1 MVAILSDCRHSY
13 NLDFMVPYNPFSL
26 EGKTILVVGASSG
39 IGQSTAIECSKLGAR
54 LIIIGRNV
62 ERLNATLSLM
72 DGNGHSSIACDITN
86 SEQLASMVDTLPKL
100 DGVVLSAGQ
109 SMTLPTVF
117 STRQKFDGVFDV
129 NFFAPVELLRS
140 LCKSKKLQ
148 SPSSAVFVTSIAGT
162 RRWMPGNAIYGSS
175 KAALDAMVHYFAIEL
190 GHKQIRVNAVCPG
203 MVETPLIYS
212 SGVITKEQMEADRKN
227 YPLERYGQPAD
238 IAHAIIY
245 LLSDASSWVT
255 GHSLVVD
262 GGITAK

>member
-1 MVAILSDCRHSY
+1 MVAILSDCRRSY
-13 NLDFMVPYNPFSL
+13 NLVIMVQYNPFTL
-26 EGKTILVVGASSG
+26 DGKTILIVGASSG
-39 IGQSTAIECSKLGAR
+39 IGQSTAIECSKLGAH
-54 LIIIGRNV
+54 LVIVGRNI
-62 ERLNATLSLM
+62 ERLNAALSQM
-72 DGNGHSSIACDITN
+72 EGGGHSAIPCDITN
-86 SEQLASMVDTLPKL
+86 DEQLTSLVETLSKL
-100 DGVVLSAGQ
+100 DGIVLSAGQ
-109 SMTLPTVF
+109 SMTLPTMF
-117 STRQKFDGVFDV
+117 STRKKFDGVFDV
-129 NFFAPVELLRS
+129 NFFAPVELMRL

-162 RRWMPGNAIYGSS
+162 HLWRPGHAVYGSS
-175 KAALDAMVHYFAIEL
+175 KAALDAMIHYFAIEL

-212 SGVITKEQMEADRKN
+212 NGVITKEQMEADRKN
-227 YPLERYGQPAD
+227 YPLERYGQPTD